1 VKSITILV
9 EDTDQATDICRMLS
23 HAEAVGELDFSF
35 NVSVTDTEPEVSK
48 EPEVV
53 ITYNR
58 WQFFEDDEVTDKEWS
73 QLVAEADDMDC
84 SFIYEVIHDVM
95 TAHLESI
102 RSANHRKMGEGKE
115 VSS

>member
-1 VKSITILV
+1 MKSITILV

-35 NVSVTDTEPEVSK
+35 NVSVTDTEPER
-48 EPEVV
+48 EVV

-58 WQFFEDDEVTDKEWS
+58 WQFFEGDEVTDKEWS

-84 SFIYEVIHDVM
+84 SFIHEAIHDVM
-95 TAHLESI
+95 TAHLERI
-102 RSANHRKMGEGKE
+102 RSANHRKMKE